1 MTSDFHVSVV
11 AWSGRLSELAARF
24 NMPADVL
31 ARQLRR
37 LSNAPPVRGNLI
49 VPVDSPT
56 AIHTLRHRLR
66 LAMVED

>member
-1 MTSDFHVSVV
+1 MSNDFHVSVV

-24 NMPADVL
+24 DMPADVL
-31 ARQLRR
+31 ARQLRK
-37 LSNAPPVRGNLI
+37 LTHALPVRGNLI

-66 LAMVED
+66 LSIIED

>member
-1 MTSDFHVSVV
+1 MSNDFHVSVV

-31 ARQLRR
+31 AKQLRR
-37 LSNAPPVRGNLI
+37 LSNAPPIRGNLI

-56 AIHTLRHRLR
+56 ALHTLRHRIR
-66 LAMVED
+66 LSTVED